1 MFLQNHKLEIDFF
14 IPIPVPGSIE
24 TRGVKTLFGDPKKAI
39 IKLAIPMII
48 AMSVQTIYNFVDA
61 VWVSGFSSWLF
72 TTSTVEET
80 GKLALAALGFVL
92 PFYMMAIAISTG
104 IGVGGSS
111 AVSRRIG
118 ARDKQGADN
127 VAIHSIII
135 TILISIVY
143 TIIFYIFA
151 EKLFIIIG
159 AGESLG
165 MATSYG
171 HIIFAGSLV
180 IFFINIATALLRGE
194 GDAKRAMYA
203 LVMGAG
209 LNIILDPIF
218 IFTFRMGVAGA
229 AYATILSMGLSALL
243 LIYWLFFRKNT
254 YVTLNF
260 RDFKFKKEIVKDIFK
275 VGFPASIQ
283 QLSMSFMMLVLNYII
298 VTVASAG
305 DNGVAVYST
314 GWRVVTIAILPLLGL
329 ATAVTS
335 VTGASYGEKEY
346 KKLDTAFVYSVKF
359 GLMIEIIIAFF
370 IFLLAPFIT
379 IVFTTGHGS
388 AEIAP
393 DLEKFITISCFF
405 YPSAAFGIASSAMF
419 QGTGRGFYSLIA
431 TLLRTVILMPILAI
445 FFCCFFQLGLT
456 GVWWGIV
463 AANLIGSVISFAW
476 AKIFIHNLRKQKNAG
491 G

>member
-1 MFLQNHKLEIDFF
+1 MVDI
-14 IPIPVPGSIE
+14 VE
-24 TRGVKTLFGDPKKAI
+24 TKGVRTLLGDPKKAI

-61 VWVSGFSSWLF
+61 LWVSGFGSNLF
-72 TTSTVEET
+72 TSSYVEGT
-80 GKLALAALGFVL
+80 GKLALAAIGFVL
-92 PFYMMAIAISTG
+92 PFYMMAVSISTG

-135 TILISIVY
+135 TVLISLIY
-143 TIIFYIFA
+143 TIIFYSSADKIF
-151 EKLFIIIG
+151 EIIG

-165 MATSYG
+165 LAIAYG
-171 HIIFAGSLV
+171 RIIFAGSIV

-203 LVMGAG
+203 LILGAG

-218 IFTFRMGVAGA
+218 IFTFRLGVAGA
-229 AYATILSMGLSALL
+229 AYATILSMFITS
-243 LIYWLFFRKNT
+243 LILTYWLFFRKDT
-254 YVTLNF
+254 YVSLVF
-260 RDFKFKKEIVKDIFK
+260 KDFKFKKEILKDIFR

-283 QLSMSFMMLVLNYII
+283 QLTMSLTMLILNYII
-298 VTVASAG
+298 VYIAQAG

-335 VTGASYGEKEY
+335 VTGAAYGEKNYE
-346 KKLDTAFVYSVKF
+346 KLDTAFLYSVKF
-359 GLMIEIIIAFF
+359 GLTIEIIIAFS

-379 IVFTTGHGS
+379 TIFTTGQGS

-393 DLEKFITISCFF
+393 DLENFLKISCFF
-405 YPSAAFGIASSAMF
+405 YPGAAFGIAASAMF
-419 QGTGRGFYSLIA
+419 QGTGKGIYALIA
-431 TLLRTVILMPILAI
+431 TLLRTIILMPLLGI
-445 FFCCFFQLGLT
+445 FFCCLFLLGLS
-456 GVWWGIV
+456 GIWWGIV
-463 AANLIGSVISFAW
+463 AANLTGSVISFSW
-476 AKIFIHNLRKQKNAG
+476 ARFYIHRLKTYKVSESVVTF
-491 G
+491 